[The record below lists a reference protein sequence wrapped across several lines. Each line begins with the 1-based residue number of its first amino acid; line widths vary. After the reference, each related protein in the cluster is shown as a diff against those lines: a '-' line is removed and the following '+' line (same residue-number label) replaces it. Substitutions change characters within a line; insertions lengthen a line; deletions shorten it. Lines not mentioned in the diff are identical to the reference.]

1 MAENPAS
8 WGEAEKVVSKA
19 LDEAAEAFLQHTCG
33 LSTVRRIT
41 DALRE
46 AGLLTEERPAP
57 HPGGGAHVCSCGRR
71 VQ

>member
-1 MAENPAS
+1 MTENPAS
-8 WGEAEKVVSKA
+8 WGEAEHVIRDAIDRHHENMAQGIIGVSI
-19 LDEAAEAFLQHTCG
+19 
-33 LSTVRRIT
+33 VRTIT

-46 AGLLTEERPAP
+46 AGLLTEWQP